1 MATLY
6 DLAMQYLAQAL
17 PDGKIFPDTIPPLV
31 PPAEET
37 PVSPEEGIVNTQIA
51 RNMGG
56 GDGYSVYNPD
66 PTRLRTKDDYSPYA
80 YRQAMAK
87 SGS

>member
-31 PPAEET
+31 PPTEDEDTSAQPET
-37 PVSPEEGIVNTQIA
+37 CLLYTSPSP
-51 RNMGG
+51 R
-56 GDGYSVYNPD
+56 D
-66 PTRLRTKDDYSPYA
+66 PKTSRMPSSA
-80 YRQAMAK
+80 
-87 SGS
+87 